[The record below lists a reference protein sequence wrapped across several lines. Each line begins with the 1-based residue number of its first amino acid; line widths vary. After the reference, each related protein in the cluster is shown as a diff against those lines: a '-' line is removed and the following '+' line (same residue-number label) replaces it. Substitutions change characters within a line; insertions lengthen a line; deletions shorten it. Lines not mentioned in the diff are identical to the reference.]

1 MYLLPATVVV
11 YLIPF
16 VRVAER
22 SSAILS
28 PVEVL
33 GRNSEEATDDL
44 IVFFGTSLL
53 AQCVPGGS
61 HPAHTEE

>member
-1 MYLLPATVVV
+1 MYLLPATVFV
-11 YLIPF
+11 YLVPF

-53 AQCVPGGS
+53 AQCVSGGS